1 MSIVCR
7 LREQAR
13 QVGEGGREG
22 QREVGGKEGDECAH
36 QCALN
41 GGSRRRC
48 VCRHCL
54 QIVGTARTAKEGE
67 GSVG

>member
-1 MSIVCR
+1 M
-7 LREQAR
+7 
-13 QVGEGGREG
+13 
-22 QREVGGKEGDECAH
+22 GGKEGDECAH

-54 QIVGTARTAKEGE
+54 QIVGTARTAEDGGGRESDRERGGE
-67 GSVG
+67 GLWPGAMATRLL